1 MAQLNFDANN
11 VSPDESFEAIPAA
24 WYNFMI
30 TESENKATKNGDGS
44 YLQLTLKVMDGQYAG
59 RLVFDRLNLQNPNP
73 VATEI
78 GYKRLSAYCHAT
90 GILQVQD
97 SSQLHGIPF
106 KGRVVIKTD
115 STGAYDPSNE
125 IKAVKNINEIVAGAP
140 AGQPAQ
146 GGFAQPQAQPQ
157 FQQPAQ
163 GFAQQPQ
170 QGFAPQQAAQGFA
183 QPAQQQPQAQGFA
196 QPAQGFA
203 QAQAQPQQFQQP
215 QQQAQPAQQFQQ
227 PAQQA
232 QPQQQVAQPP
242 FEPQAQVQTQGQAQ
256 VAQTGNPAAAAAG
269 NPPPWAQQPTQ

>member
-125 IKAVKNINEIVAGAP
+125 IKAVKNINETVAGAP

-183 QPAQQQPQAQGFA
+183 QQQQQPQAQGFT

-242 FEPQAQVQTQGQAQ
+242 FEQQSQVQTQGQAQ

>member
-125 IKAVKNINEIVAGAP
+125 IKAVKNINETVAGAP

-183 QPAQQQPQAQGFA
+183 QQQQQPQAQGFT

-242 FEPQAQVQTQGQAQ
+242 FEQQSQVQTQGQAQ
-256 VAQTGNPAAAAAG
+256 VTQTGNPAAAAAG

>member
-106 KGRVVIKTD
+106 KGRVVIKID

-125 IKAVKNINEIVAGAP
+125 IKAVKNINETVAGAP

-183 QPAQQQPQAQGFA
+183 QQQQQPQAQGFTP
-196 QPAQGFA
+196 PAQGFA
-203 QAQAQPQQFQQP
+203 QAQAQPQQFQEP

-242 FEPQAQVQTQGQAQ
+242 FEQQSQVQTQGQAP